1 VTTFNYKKWVTD
13 YKQGKPLFEQTTGS
27 LTGSYTGSY
36 SINGCTDPLATNYNP
51 LATVACT
58 PFINGNPGCCNYT
71 GSGTGSSSTGSYT
84 PCNSGSSSPCA
95 TNWFGNIASNPSI
108 STWMYTLPYTQNVN
122 PNLCPYL
129 TIFNNLMPQATAIMQ
144 NAPNPQYVQGNT
156 LSNWNDIKNAANI
169 SGLGQPQ
176 KNQFKR
182 KMAKAKYA
190 QCMSDTPNCC

>member
-1 VTTFNYKKWVTD
+1 MTTFNYKKWVTD

-27 LTGSYTGSY
+27 YSTGSYSTGSYTGSY
-36 SINGCTDPLATNYNP
+36 
-51 LATVACT
+51 
-58 PFINGNPGCCNYT
+58 T
-71 GSGTGSSSTGSYT
+71 GSSSTGSSSTGSYT